1 MIILS
6 TMGRATYCSCIQ
18 YSMPII
24 CCSKSKINFL
34 YNVQKQGLSPR
45 SETLIRGHDLDIV
58 LDWKILQRI
67 FE

>member
-1 MIILS
+1 
-6 TMGRATYCSCIQ
+6 MGRATYCRCMQ

-24 CCSKSKINFL
+24 CCSISKINFL
-34 YNVQKQGLSPR
+34 FNVQKQGLSPR

-58 LDWKILQRI
+58 LDWKILQPS